1 MNALV
6 MYRGK
11 EYSVPN
17 WVNYIATDPTGEVYG
32 FKDRPT
38 PKLPSDDLGYVGC
51 LTFGW
56 DLSKCQFIRLS
67 ACKDWLH
74 SLCEVR

>member
-11 EYSVPN
+11 EYNVPN
-17 WVNYIATDPTGEVYG
+17 WVNYIATDPTGEGYG

-38 PKLPSDDLGYVGC
+38 PKLPSDDLGYVGG
-51 LTFGW
+51 LT
-56 DLSKCQFIRLS
+56 L
-67 ACKDWLH
+67 
-74 SLCEVR
+74 